1 MLDEGNGSLLTV
13 LPVSQSRY
21 DELIYYGR
29 YCATYPKAPCQ
40 IPPSGT
46 VVQGYANSDPDTEM
60 TLFRS
65 DSDQELVMAFP
76 GTASLGDFFTDVSNQ
91 LVPAT
96 IAGVDCANCQVHSG
110 VLKSWNGIQPAAQK
124 VLDDAVAAYPS
135 YKVKLAGHSLGGAL
149 TKFAFASFK
158 GLGYD
163 IAAAYSY
170 GEFRVGNAA
179 FADYVDNLS
188 GDTDTSEGLYF
199 RVTHKDGKSLDKSK
213 PVYRGIG

>member
-1 MLDEGNGSLLTV
+1 MSRKLDESEEAMLTP
-13 LPVSQSRY
+13 LQVSQALY
-21 DELIYYGR
+21 DTLIYYGR

-46 VVQGYANSDPDTEM
+46 VVQGYANTDPDTEM

-76 GTASLGDFFTDVSNQ
+76 GTASLGDFLTDVSNQ
-91 LVPAT
+91 LVSAT
-96 IAGVDCANCQVHSG
+96 IAGVNCSACMVHSG
-110 VLKSWNGIQPAAQK
+110 VLKSWTGMQPAAQK
-124 VLDDAVAAYPS
+124 VLDDAIAAYPS

-179 FADYVDNLS
+179 FADYVDDLS
-188 GDTDTSEGLYF
+188 GDTDTTQGLYY
-199 RVTHKDGKSLDKSK
+199 RVTHKDGKSSMEE
-213 PVYRGIG
+213 G

>member
-1 MLDEGNGSLLTV
+1 M
-13 LPVSQSRY
+13 
-21 DELIYYGR
+21 
-29 YCATYPKAPCQ
+29 
-40 IPPSGT
+40 
-46 VVQGYANSDPDTEM
+46 VQGYANTDPDTEM

-65 DSDQELVMAFP
+65 DSDKELVMAFP
-76 GTASLGDFFTDVSNQ
+76 GTASLGDFLTDVSNQ
-91 LVPAT
+91 LVPAN
-96 IAGVDCANCQVHSG
+96 ISGVNCPACMVHSG
-110 VLKSWNGIQPAAQK
+110 VLKSWNGMQPAAKK
-124 VLDDAVAAYPS
+124 VLDDAIAAYPS

-188 GDTDTSEGLYF
+188 GDTDTTEGLYF
-199 RVTHKDGKSLDKSK
+199 RVTHKDGKSSVKA
-213 PVYRGIG
+213 IGALRH